1 MICYDDVWVWL
12 LACHV
17 SMTAQ
22 QMASCTS
29 HVSVSESSDSEQ
41 PTESSDLPCA
51 ASSSLPSDSL
61 ICLSLIDYLRAPQK
75 PALSVKHIFEHNLT
89 ISCA

>member
-1 MICYDDVWVWL
+1 MICYDDIWVWL

-22 QMASCTS
+22 WMASSAS

-41 PTESSDLPCA
+41 STESSDLPST
-51 ASSSLPSDSL
+51 ASSSLPSAGP
-61 ICLSLIDYLRAPQK
+61 ICPSLIDHLHASQK
-75 PALSVKHIFEHNLT
+75 QPS
-89 ISCA
+89 IS

>member
-1 MICYDDVWVWL
+1 MICYDDIWVWL

-22 QMASCTS
+22 RMVSSTS

-41 PTESSDLPCA
+41 SSESSDLPSI
-51 ASSSLPSDSL
+51 ASSSMSSASYHLTHTAILDEAHQ
-61 ICLSLIDYLRAPQK
+61 IHNCGLR
-75 PALSVKHIFEHNLT
+75 LRGMTL
-89 ISCA
+89 